1 MNPKHRVSAFRIIF
15 VWEATYLACRKSSL
29 LKGLCLWPHL
39 FRRPQQEWPPSP
51 TPPLPP
57 RGSKVKFS
65 RWFRLIFFGPA
76 NWAGLNSAR
85 RVSAT
90 WWHED
95 WSQLT
100 KWMSTRNC
108 WSFLTTK
115 WGQYN
120 ISLWKRTSSRRPP
133 PVTPYCRPPPLW
145 GGLLSKFLLFCE
157 LVRRGPGKLSALGK
171 EGSRLRL

>member
-1 MNPKHRVSAFRIIF
+1 MEDNSPLVAHSPSWPECLDQWSEPCNPGHQSPQTDNCNTHKGETNPKHRVSAFRIIF
-15 VWEATYLACRKSSL
+15 VWEAAYLACRKSSL

-39 FRRPQQEWPPSP
+39 FRRPQQEWLPSP
-51 TPPLPP
+51 TPLLPP

-90 WWHED
+90 WRHGD
-95 WSQLT
+95 RSHLT
-100 KWMSTRNC
+100 KCMSTSNC

-115 WGQYN
+115 WGQ
-120 ISLWKRTSSRRPP
+120 
-133 PVTPYCRPPPLW
+133 
-145 GGLLSKFLLFCE
+145 
-157 LVRRGPGKLSALGK
+157 
-171 EGSRLRL
+171 